1 MTKSNSNQAFP
12 KYKYIIFWIVLIFG
26 QTYFTYSSYDGF
38 WLSLFYNIEQVFSGL
53 FWFLWTF
60 ITNWDSYD
68 TSIRNPDL
76 ISRMIF
82 WILPVLPIFVAGARN
97 FSPPYSTFIRF
108 YFVSNIMG
116 YIFLMVWLSVTKYAF
131 YPVMFYVIITLI
143 LILHLNII
151 LSKNPIVKGIDN
163 LSIKLPSSSGS
174 SSLGD
179 DLD

>member
-1 MTKSNSNQAFP
+1 MKKSNSNQVFP
-12 KYKYIIFWIVLIFG
+12 KYEYIVYCIVLIFG

-38 WLSLFYNIEQVFSGL
+38 WLSLFNNMSTLFSGL
-53 FWFLWTF
+53 LFLLWWNDYYS
-60 ITNWDSYD
+60 ITRIMWA
-68 TSIRNPDL
+68 
-76 ISRMIF
+76 
-82 WILPVLPIFVAGARN
+82 ILPVLPIFIAGARN

-108 YFVSNIMG
+108 YFISNIMG
-116 YIFLMVWLSVTKYAF
+116 FILFRVLNDLTGYEFFTVIMYIIAISM
-131 YPVMFYVIITLI
+131 

-163 LSIKLPSSSGS
+163 LAIKLPSSFGS

>member
-1 MTKSNSNQAFP
+1 MKKSNSNQVFP
-12 KYKYIIFWIVLIFG
+12 KYEYIAYCIVLIFG
-26 QTYFTYSSYDGF
+26 TTYLTYNSYNGF
-38 WLSLFYNIEQVFSGL
+38 WISLFFTTEQAFSGL
-53 FWFLWTF
+53 LHYLWVF
-60 ITNWDSYD
+60 TNDDIVMQS
-68 TSIRNPDL
+68 T
-76 ISRMIF
+76 SRMIF

-116 YIFLMVWLSVTKYAF
+116 YIFFMVLEMLLDDYGIGGEVIFYA
-131 YPVMFYVIITLI
+131 ILISI

-163 LSIKLPSSSGS
+163 LTIKLPSSSGS